1 MDGAGNAEM
10 DERVAQLE
18 DRLKKME
25 VRRAESTRGMIGRV
39 IPPEVR
45 RHFMAGQREQLL
57 AIRALVDFWI
67 DQLEAR
73 GAAAPKPTGREDIP
87 ID

>member
-1 MDGAGNAEM
+1 MDGAGNTEM

-18 DRLKKME
+18 ERLRHME
-25 VRRAESTRGMIGRV
+25 KHRAEAARGLIGRV

-57 AIRALVDFWI
+57 AVRALVDHWI
-67 DQLEAR
+67 DRLEAR
-73 GAAAPKPTGREDIP
+73 GASAPKPSDREDIP